1 MMVRIALSL
10 FFLAF
15 IGIALAD
22 DVSNVLV
29 LHEKNFDETIKAHK
43 YILVEFYAP
52 WCGHCKRLEPEYN
65 NAAKILADEKSE
77 IKLAKVDATAE
88 MALASRFD
96 VRGYPTLKLFKDGTP
111 TEFDGDRSAEGIV
124 AWLKRKTGPA
134 IIVIESAEEY
144 DKITEK
150 NKFVVVGMT
159 DNIESEDWKVFFK
172 VASDSDEVFIRPTAQ
187 SVLDKF
193 KFTSGVQVTL
203 IRKFDE
209 PIVPYQGKMN
219 AEELTK
225 FIKTEKVPLVTEF
238 SEEAAAVVFGSEIK
252 RHIIVF
258 MSKTDDAYK
267 PNMEVLRKIGGEFR
281 GRAHVVHI
289 DIEDDSHERILSFFG
304 IKKEE
309 CPTYRV
315 IELDDAVVKFKPE
328 TVTFTFDA
336 MKSFISDAIDRKIK
350 PYLQTEEIPDDWDK
364 GSVKVL
370 VGKNFDSVARDPS
383 KAVFVEFYAPWCGH
397 CKQLKPIWDDLGEH
411 YKDHPEV
418 LIAKVDA
425 TANELEDVK
434 ISSFPTIKLFPKN
447 SDDIVDYSGERTVE
461 AFKAFIEKEGK
472 ITTKTV
478 DDKESVKEEL

>member
-1 MMVRIALSL
+1 
-10 FFLAF
+10 
-15 IGIALAD
+15 
-22 DVSNVLV
+22 
-29 LHEKNFDETIKAHK
+29 
-43 YILVEFYAP
+43 
-52 WCGHCKRLEPEYN
+52 
-65 NAAKILADEKSE
+65 
-77 IKLAKVDATAE
+77 
-88 MALASRFD
+88 
-96 VRGYPTLKLFKDGTP
+96 
-111 TEFDGDRSAEGIV
+111 
-124 AWLKRKTGPA
+124 
-134 IIVIESAEEY
+134 
-144 DKITEK
+144 
-150 NKFVVVGMT
+150 
-159 DNIESEDWKVFFK
+159 
-172 VASDSDEVFIRPTAQ
+172 
-187 SVLDKF
+187 
-193 KFTSGVQVTL
+193 
-203 IRKFDE
+203 
-209 PIVPYQGKMN
+209 MN

-289 DIEDDSHERILSFFG
+289 DIENDSHERILSFFG

-328 TVTFTFDA
+328 TVMFTFDA

-364 GSVKVL
+364 GPVKVL

-418 LIAKVDA
+418 IIAKVDA

-434 ISSFPTIKLFPKN
+434 IGSFPTIKLFPKS
-447 SDDIVDYSGERTVE
+447 SDEIVDYSGERTVE

-478 DDKESVKEEL
+478 EDKESVKEEL